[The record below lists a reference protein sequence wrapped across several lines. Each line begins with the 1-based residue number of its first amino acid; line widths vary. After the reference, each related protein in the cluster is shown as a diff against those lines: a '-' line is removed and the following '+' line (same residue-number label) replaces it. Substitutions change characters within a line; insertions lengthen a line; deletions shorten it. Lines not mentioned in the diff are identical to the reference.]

1 MPLQEKQSL
10 HDVNRK
16 LDGPLLVFDL
26 PLLTEKIKQ
35 EDIWY
40 TSDRNAVTLFKSE
53 NLSLVLIALRVGAE
67 IDFRRS
73 ENIICLQLLGGKI
86 ELQATNETILLEQG
100 HLLTLHENRPH
111 NLLAIRETVLLL
123 SVANRM
129 LTRV

>member
-1 MPLQEKQSL
+1 MPLQGKQLL

-16 LDGPLLVFDL
+16 LDGPMLVFDL

-40 TSDRNAVTLFKSE
+40 TSDRNAITLFKSE

-86 ELQATNETILLEQG
+86 ELQARNETILLEQG
-100 HLLTLHENRPH
+100 HLLTLHENMPH

-123 SVANRM
+123 TVANRM
-129 LTRV
+129 QTRV

>member
-1 MPLQEKQSL
+1 MPLQGKQLL

-40 TSDRNAVTLFKSE
+40 TSDRNAITLFKSE

-100 HLLTLHENRPH
+100 HLLTLHENMPH

-123 SVANRM
+123 TVANRM
-129 LTRV
+129 QTRV